1 MCVYVCRTV
10 PVVST
15 GQAPCVVLPLKYEPV
30 DATAFLIH
38 DDSKCVLSTISR
50 SFCFHGGVCTGSRTS
65 ALASP
70 ALLVS
75 APHDRIAQTRPH
87 SSWRHNVEH
96 HTRGPG
102 GKCTHTVCLSQPA
115 TGEVRSLRTRLY
127 APTSTSAMQR
137 WRTPHAAAAS
147 GLHVATLTPLSRM
160 STYLQCRQGARL
172 TPVARAGW
180 GSTVPHKQQ
189 GSNARA
195 EVGSRA
201 QRGAGCLGQQPSA
214 RRFPHV
220 LDCPTAVAMHPP

>member
-1 MCVYVCRTV
+1 MCVCVCRTV

-87 SSWRHNVEH
+87 SSWPWRP
-96 HTRGPG
+96 TG
-102 GKCTHTVCLSQPA
+102 GRSCQRLKPVLHSHMTHASLFSPNKDGVRRTLLFARRSAGAPTLKPVQVRRELAAQRPRKCTWA
-115 TGEVRSLRTRLY
+115 RLLKF
-127 APTSTSAMQR
+127 T
-137 WRTPHAAAAS
+137 
-147 GLHVATLTPLSRM
+147 RM
-160 STYLQCRQGARL
+160 S
-172 TPVARAGW
+172 
-180 GSTVPHKQQ
+180 S
-189 GSNARA
+189 
-195 EVGSRA
+195 
-201 QRGAGCLGQQPSA
+201 
-214 RRFPHV
+214 
-220 LDCPTAVAMHPP
+220 